1 MSVYRVVY
9 SSRPFG
15 FDSAILSSILIDA
28 RRLNARD
35 DITGALICRAD
46 VYLQLL
52 EGPEENVM
60 RTLERIKRDDRHLEV
75 TLHVAET
82 VSERMFAEWAMLHD
96 PATSWIW
103 SMEEIAK
110 GAVERA
116 TPEEVMTFFKQ
127 LRGLPHQQPV
137 D

>member
-35 DITGALICRAD
+35 DITGALICRGD
-46 VYLQLL
+46 IYLQLL
-52 EGPEENVM
+52 EGPEAQVI
-60 RTLERIKRDDRHLEV
+60 RTLERIKRDDRHVEIK
-75 TLHVAET
+75 LHVAET
-82 VSERMFAEWAMLHD
+82 VSERMFADWAMLHD
-96 PATSWIW
+96 PAASWMW
-103 SMEEIAK
+103 SMEEIDQ
-110 GAVERA
+110 GAVERS
-116 TPEEVMTFFKQ
+116 TPEEIMTFFKK
-127 LRGLPHQQPV
+127 LRGLPHQDKV